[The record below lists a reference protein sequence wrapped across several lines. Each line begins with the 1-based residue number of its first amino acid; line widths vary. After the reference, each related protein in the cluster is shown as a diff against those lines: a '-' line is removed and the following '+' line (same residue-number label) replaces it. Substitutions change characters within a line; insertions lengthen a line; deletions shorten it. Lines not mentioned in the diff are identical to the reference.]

1 MKTNIFLLLSIFL
14 LTITGLRAQ
23 ISVNAKGSKWSRIE
37 AGVALTPSA
46 NYVTTDADNGD
57 GAGDGALRI
66 KTIDENAQ
74 IQGAQ
79 YLLSGTAKADETIAI
94 ETICYQNA
102 ASYVKF
108 KVELWDAT
116 ANKVLKE
123 ITPQMPSPT
132 TIGAVFPTISLSY
145 TFQATDA
152 GHQIAVRYVR
162 TDGSGKAPDA
172 VYNIAREVAIDN
184 LKVNGVFVR
193 IDKESLKK

>member
-1 MKTNIFLLLSIFL
+1 MKTKIYFLSCALLVTIPT
-14 LTITGLRAQ
+14 LTAQ
-23 ISVNAKGSKWSRIE
+23 ISVNSKMAKWSRIE
-37 AGVALTPSA
+37 AGDALKPSA

-57 GAGDGALRI
+57 GTGDGALRI

-116 ANKVLKE
+116 ASKVLKE
-123 ITPQMPSPT
+123 IIPQMPSPT
-132 TIGAVFPTISLSY
+132 TVGAVFPVINLSY
-145 TFQATDA
+145 TFQAADS

-162 TDGSGKAPDA
+162 TDGAGKAPDA
-172 VYNIAREVAIDN
+172 VYNKARELAIDN
-184 LKVNGVFVR
+184 LKVNGIFVKISKEVF
-193 IDKESLKK
+193 KK

>member
-1 MKTNIFLLLSIFL
+1 MKTKIYFLACALLVTIPT
-14 LTITGLRAQ
+14 LTAQ
-23 ISVNAKGSKWSRIE
+23 ISVNSKTAKWSRIE
-37 AGVALTPSA
+37 AGDALKPSA

-102 ASYVKF
+102 SSYVKF
-108 KVELWDAT
+108 KVQLWDVT
-116 ANKVLKE
+116 SSTVLKE

-132 TIGAVFPTISLSY
+132 TTGAIFPIINLSY
-145 TFQATDA
+145 TFQAADA
-152 GHQIAVRYVR
+152 GHQIAVRYLR
-162 TDGSGKAPDA
+162 NDGAGKAPDA
-172 VYNIAREVAIDN
+172 VYNKSRELAIDS
-184 LKVNGVFVR
+184 LKINDIF
-193 IDKESLKK
+193 IKINKESLK